1 MLVDIN
7 LLPEKE
13 RERSTLLI
21 AALVVLGAAILFWA
35 ALFLISHSLS
45 KETARSETQIVSLHA
60 SQETIQENIKP
71 QADASDREKLAET
84 VDWAEANRF
93 DTLPL
98 LREMIALLPERGFF
112 VSFEFTGPHQ
122 TTVVV
127 QFDNKTDA
135 AYYLTSIKSSTVVS
149 AATMASLV
157 AESLDEESDMKT
169 LPRFEATYH
178 IEYVDERGV
187 VVEIEDNVEE
197 VEEMDGQE
205 DDSDE

>member
-35 ALFLISHSLS
+35 TLFLLSLSLS
-45 KETARSETQIVSLHA
+45 KETARAEAQIASLHA
-60 SQETIQENIKP
+60 AQETIRENMQP
-71 QADASDREKLAET
+71 SSHAGDRELLAST
-84 VDWAEANRF
+84 VEWAEASRY

-112 VSFEFTGPHQ
+112 VSFEFTAPHQ
-122 TTVVV
+122 STVIV
-127 QFDNKTDA
+127 QFDDKSDA
-135 AYYLTSIKSSTVVS
+135 AYYLTRIKSSTVVS
-149 AATMASLV
+149 SAAMESLV
-157 AESLDEESDMKT
+157 AVSLDEDTHLET
-169 LPRFEATYH
+169 LPRFTATYH

-187 VVEIEDNVEE
+187 VVEIEETIE
-197 VEEMDGQE
+197 TDGQE